1 MLLRAQT
8 RSLPQAEPPTKRGP
22 VTGWQSSTPAAGV
35 IDRVWAPLVYK
46 AVDMC
51 YNDAR
56 VACASRQAARDREE
70 RIETSAL
77 QEEIHEDH

>member
-1 MLLRAQT
+1 MLLGPQT

-22 VTGWQSSTPAAGV
+22 ATGWQSSTPAVGV
-35 IDRVWAPLVYK
+35 TDRVWTPLVYK
-46 AVDMC
+46 AVEIC

-70 RIETSAL
+70 RIETRAL